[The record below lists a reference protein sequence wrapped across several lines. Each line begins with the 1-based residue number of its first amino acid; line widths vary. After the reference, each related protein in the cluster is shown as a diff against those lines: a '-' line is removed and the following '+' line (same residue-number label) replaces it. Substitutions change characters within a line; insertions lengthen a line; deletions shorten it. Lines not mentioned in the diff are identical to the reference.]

1 MFVKFTAQEI
11 NHINNALTAY
21 QAAKTPIILE
31 TIDLFKNREDE
42 TLMEIHGKELN
53 CLYNLLWKADH
64 AENLDLW
71 NNLLELI
78 ENLLMGWN
86 GR

>member
-1 MFVKFTAQEI
+1 MFVKFTAKEI
-11 NHINNALTAY
+11 NYINNALTAY
-21 QAAKTPIILE
+21 QTAKMPIVLE
-31 TIDLFKNREDE
+31 TIDLFKNCEGD

-53 CLYNLLWKADH
+53 CLYTLIWKADH
-64 AENLDLW
+64 AENIDLW